1 MDAVLF
7 GGAPIADKPAM
18 ADRVYEYARRFY
30 KDEASDTLLRAW
42 AITAVDEIWGD
53 GPRVTT
59 FVPMLA
65 IREVRSLV
73 LASLE
78 ERLAAGETLPA
89 AADRDLW
96 VWRTEHAEAVR
107 QPEHAGHVSDATQ
120 PVTA

>member
-7 GGAPIADKPAM
+7 GGAPIADKAAM
-18 ADRVYEYARRFY
+18 ADRVYEYVRRFY
-30 KDEASDTLLRAW
+30 KDEAGEAILRAW

-53 GPRVTT
+53 GPRVTK

-73 LASLE
+73 IASLE

-89 AADRDLW
+89 AAERDLW

-107 QPEHAGHVSDATQ
+107 DPEYVSHVSDASQ
-120 PVTA
+120 PVRA

>member
-18 ADRVYEYARRFY
+18 ADRVYEYVRRFY
-30 KDEASDTLLRAW
+30 KDEASEATLRAW
-42 AITAVDEIWGD
+42 AMTAVDDIWGD
-53 GPRVTT
+53 GPRVTR

-78 ERLAAGETLPA
+78 ERLAAGETLPPA
-89 AADRDLW
+89 AERDLW
-96 VWRTEHAEAVR
+96 VWRTEHAQAVR
-107 QPEHAGHVSDATQ
+107 NPEHVGHVSDASQ
-120 PVTA
+120 PAVA

>member
-18 ADRVYEYARRFY
+18 ADRVYEYVRRFY
-30 KDEASDTLLRAW
+30 KDEASEATLRAW
-42 AITAVDEIWGD
+42 AMTAVDDIWGD
-53 GPRVTT
+53 GPRVTR

-73 LASLE
+73 IASLE

-89 AADRDLW
+89 AAERDLW
-96 VWRTEHAEAVR
+96 VWRTEHAQAVR
-107 QPEHAGHVSDATQ
+107 DLEHASHPTEASQ
-120 PVTA
+120 PVVA